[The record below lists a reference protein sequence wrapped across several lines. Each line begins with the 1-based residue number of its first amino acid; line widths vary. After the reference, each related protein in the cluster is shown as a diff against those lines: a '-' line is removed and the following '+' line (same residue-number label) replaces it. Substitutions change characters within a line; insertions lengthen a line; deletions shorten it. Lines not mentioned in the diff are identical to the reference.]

1 MKTAFRVLS
10 IVLILIALWGMF
22 MGWYSTKS
30 PYLDDGSMWFNTKED
45 DSVGSAYEM
54 VYYLDDLD
62 DIFDNIE
69 DYFDASKAE
78 KERLNE
84 TYKEYFGVSYLMF
97 CFSTVI
103 GAFATPLTFL
113 LMLIALILHLC
124 GKKTNG
130 WFMFLGVLP
139 LLFAMVVSY
148 IAQDSYM
155 NYLTAQ
161 GFVDF
166 AINVSFNLGMFV
178 TPIAALLS
186 VIFWACGY
194 ERRAALAGGYTGSF
208 YAAPV
213 TPNYGAAA
221 DPTAYTPAAPAY
233 APAVK
238 HCNACGAP
246 LEEGMR
252 FCNRC
257 GTPVAPAAPEKPRC
271 AACGAELV
279 EGFRFCGVCGAAVTQ
294 PEAPKVETAPQ
305 PEEAA
310 PAPEAAPTVVLTKEP
325 DPMPEPAPAAPEAQE
340 RADSF
345 FKAAPSLDTPE
356 QPAPAAPVIPE
367 TSPVVPDVSDAPAA
381 PAAPVCAACGA
392 PLEEGARFCTRC
404 GTAVSAEPTAPAAA
418 LCPTCGSVLDP
429 DAHFCNICGTPTGR

>member
-1 MKTAFRVLS
+1 
-10 IVLILIALWGMF
+10 
-22 MGWYSTKS
+22 
-30 PYLDDGSMWFNTKED
+30 MWFNTKED
-45 DSVGSAYEM
+45 DSVSSAYEM
-54 VYYLDDLD
+54 VYYFDDLD
-62 DIFDNIE
+62 DTFDCIE

-78 KERLNE
+78 KEHLNE
-84 TYKEYFGVSYLMF
+84 TYKEIFGVSYLMF

-139 LLFAMVVSY
+139 LLFAMVVFY
-148 IAQDSYM
+148 IAQDSCMSY
-155 NYLTAQ
+155 AIAE
-161 GFVDF
+161 GGVAFIVD
-166 AINVSFNLGMFV
+166 VLLNLGMFV
-178 TPIAALLS
+178 TPIAVLLS

-194 ERRAALAGGYTGSF
+194 ERRAAPAGGYTGSF

-221 DPTAYTPAAPAY
+221 DPTAYTPAASSY

-238 HCNACGAP
+238 HCSACGAP

-257 GTPVAPAAPEKPRC
+257 GTPVAPAASEKPRC

-279 EGFRFCGVCGAAVTQ
+279 DGFRFCGVCGAAVTQ
-294 PEAPKVETAPQ
+294 PEAPKAA
-305 PEEAA
+305 AA
-310 PAPEAAPTVVLTKEP
+310 PAVVLTKEP
-325 DPMPEPAPAAPEAQE
+325 DLMPEPAPAAPEAQE

-345 FKAAPSLDTPE
+345 FTAAPSLDTPE
-356 QPAPAAPVIPE
+356 QPAPATPVIPE
-367 TSPVVPDVSDAPAA
+367 ASPVAPDVSDAPAA

-418 LCPTCGSVLDP
+418 LCPACGSVLDP

>member
-30 PYLDDGSMWFNTKED
+30 SYFDSGSVWFNTKED
-45 DSVGSAYEM
+45 DSVSSAYEM
-54 VYYLDDLD
+54 VYYFDDLD
-62 DIFDNIE
+62 DIFDSIE

-78 KERLNE
+78 KEHLNE
-84 TYKEYFGVSYLMF
+84 TYKEMFGVSYLMF

-148 IAQDSYM
+148 IAQDSCMSY
-155 NYLTAQ
+155 AIAE
-161 GFVDF
+161 GGVDF
-166 AINVSFNLGMFV
+166 TVDVLLNLGMFV
-178 TPIAALLS
+178 TPIAVLLS

-194 ERRAALAGGYTGSF
+194 ERRAAPAGGYTGSF

-221 DPTAYTPAAPAY
+221 DPTAYTPAASSY

-238 HCNACGAP
+238 HCSACGAP

-257 GTPVAPAAPEKPRC
+257 GTPVAPAASEKPRC

-279 EGFRFCGVCGAAVTQ
+279 DGFRFCGVCGAAVTQ
-294 PEAPKVETAPQ
+294 PEAPKAAAASQ

-310 PAPEAAPTVVLTKEP
+310 PAPAAPAVVLTKEP
-325 DPMPEPAPAAPEAQE
+325 DLMPEPAPAAPEAQE

-345 FKAAPSLDTPE
+345 FTAAPSLDTPE

-367 TSPVVPDVSDAPAA
+367 APPVAPDVSNAPAA

-404 GTAVSAEPTAPAAA
+404 GTAVSAEPTAPVAA
-418 LCPTCGSVLDP
+418 LCPACGSVLDP